1 MKAKNLLA
9 YGGNKDPSRC
19 LYKIPKK
26 DDFPYHKHST
36 LLKNIQA
43 EKKRQ
48 RIFGVISADVMKIS
62 KYENAVRKW
71 IKIVATNDGT
81 IIAIEMRDRTAD
93 IMNAIGSL
101 RYIYSSYSS
110 NSSI

>member
-1 MKAKNLLA
+1 MVAIRILHVACIK
-9 YGGNKDPSRC
+9 YR
-19 LYKIPKK
+19 KK

-62 KYENAVRKW
+62 KYENAVRRR

-81 IIAIEMRDRTAD
+81 IIAIEMRVRTAD
-93 IMNAIGSL
+93 IMNAIVMRL
-101 RYIYSSYSS
+101 CIQV
-110 NSSI
+110 NMM